1 VTPPAPALAPPP
13 VAPVADHTVIKFD
26 SQPPGAIVVRKDSNI
41 DIGTTPFEHTV
52 PVGKSAIEFV
62 FRKPGFDDKTLSLV
76 PESPT
81 AALSATLAA
90 ARVPEPRAA
99 VAKPPRPRPASP
111 RPKHPPRPVNDED
124 GVLEPSF
131 R

>member
-1 VTPPAPALAPPP
+1 
-13 VAPVADHTVIKFD
+13 
-26 SQPPGAIVVRKDSNI
+26 VRKDSNV
-41 DIGTTPFEHTV
+41 DIGTTPFDHTV
-52 PVGKSAIEFV
+52 PAGKSPIEFV

-76 PESPT
+76 PETPT
-81 AALSATLAA
+81 AALSATLLARAPQPEPRTAA
-90 ARVPEPRAA
+90 AR
-99 VAKPPRPRPASP
+99 PPRPRTATT